1 MPKIALP
8 LVACLLAIAAAGASA
23 QSIWKWRDSAG
34 QIHLSDTPP
43 PSSVPAKDI
52 LQRGGGGGAPSAAPV
67 AAAPAASGTVAA
79 VDSDLQ
85 KKKAKADQEKA
96 DKAAADKAALE
107 QKNAA
112 IRAENCQRAQNQA
125 KAIDSGMRIARVNA
139 KGEREYLD
147 DNARA
152 AELKRSQDIIAQN
165 CGGAA
170 PGSTAP

>member
-8 LVACLLAIAAAGASA
+8 LVACLLAIAATGASA
-23 QSIWKWRDSAG
+23 QSFWKWRDASG
-34 QIHLSDTPP
+34 QVHMSDTPP
-43 PSSVPAKDI
+43 PATVPAKDI
-52 LQRGGGGGAPSAAPV
+52 LQRGGGNAPSLAPATAAPAPSAA
-67 AAAPAASGTVAA
+67 AATG
-79 VDSDLQ
+79 DGDLQ
-85 KKKAKADQEKA
+85 KKKARADQEKA

-125 KAIDSGMRIARVNA
+125 KAIDSGMRIARVNT

-152 AELKRSQDIIAQN
+152 AEMKHTQDIIAQN
-165 CGGAA
+165 CGGAPSVA
-170 PGSTAP
+170 P